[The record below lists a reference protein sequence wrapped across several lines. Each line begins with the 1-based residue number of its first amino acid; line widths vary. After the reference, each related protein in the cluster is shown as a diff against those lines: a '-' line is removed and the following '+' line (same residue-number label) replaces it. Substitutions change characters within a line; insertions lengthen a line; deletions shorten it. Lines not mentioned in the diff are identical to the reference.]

1 MKKVIPLMITGAL
14 SIAALSGCG
23 KSESSASS
31 DGKVKIEFF
40 EYKSEAKGTFQELAK
55 KFEEENPNIDVVVSN
70 PADSMTVLKTRVAKR
85 DIPDIMAVGADS
97 SFVDL
102 SKAGVFTDVTK
113 DERLEKI
120 QPSYVQMMKDVTAS
134 DKVYGIPYAA
144 NANAVI
150 YNKAIFKELGLEV
163 PKTWDE
169 FIAVAKKVQDAG
181 KTPFYFTFKDA
192 WTALPA
198 FNVLAA
204 NTQGEDFFKNL
215 NAGKTTFAEGYKTA
229 ADKFVELLKYG
240 HKDMMGKAYNDGNV
254 AFAKGESAMYL
265 QGVWAIAEIKK
276 ANPNID
282 LGVFPYPVT
291 NNPAETKVVSGIDLL
306 LGLSSQ
312 TKHPKEA
319 QKFIDFL
326 LEEEA
331 SKAYIDDQ
339 KAFSALTGV
348 EQNDASLEGLKES
361 FAKGALVDFPD
372 HYIPI
377 AVGFEQILQEFTQ
390 KKDTNALLNKLDT
403 EWQKVQGRK

>member
-1 MKKVIPLMITGAL
+1 MKKVIPLVITGAL

-23 KSESSASS
+23 KSENSASS

-40 EYKSEAKGTFQELAK
+40 EYKSEAKGTFQEMAE
-55 KFEEENPNIDVVVSN
+55 KFEKENPNIDVVVSN
-70 PADSMTVLKTRVAKR
+70 PPDAETVLKTRVAKR
-85 DIPDIMAVGADS
+85 DIPDIMAIGANNT
-97 SFVDL
+97 FVDL
-102 SKAGVFTDVTK
+102 TKAGVFTDVTK
-113 DERLEKI
+113 DERLDKI

-134 DKVYGIPYAA
+134 EKVYAIPYAA

-181 KTPFYFTFKDA
+181 EIPFYFTFKDG
-192 WTALPA
+192 WTTLPA

-204 NTQGEDFFKNL
+204 NTQGQDFFKNL

-265 QGVWAIAEIKK
+265 QGIWAIAEIKK

-291 NNPAETKVVSGIDLL
+291 NNPDETKVVSGIDLL
-306 LGLSSQ
+306 LGVSSQ
-312 TKHPKEA
+312 TEHAKEA

-326 LEEEA
+326 LTEET
-331 SKAYIDDQ
+331 SKTYIDDQ
-339 KAFSALTGV
+339 KAFSAIKGV
-348 EQNDASLEGLKES
+348 EQHDPSLEGLKES
-361 FAKGALVDFPD
+361 FAKDALVDFPD
-372 HYIPI
+372 HYIPSG
-377 AVGFEQILQEFTQ
+377 VGFDRILQEFTQ
-390 KKDTNALLNKLDT
+390 KQDTNALLSKLDA
-403 EWQKVQGRK
+403 EWKKVQGRQ